1 MYKIKLLNKISPLG
15 LSVLPS
21 AKYICTEDM
30 DAPDGIIVRS
40 AAMHDMEFGPELLGI
55 ARAGA
60 GVNNIPIEKCT
71 EQGIAVF
78 NTPGANANAVKE
90 LAVLGLLMSARKVF
104 DGMKW
109 AQELK
114 GEGDNVPAL
123 VEKGKANFT
132 GPELTGKKLGLIGM
146 GKIGAMLAN
155 IAIALGME
163 VYGYDPYLSP
173 ELAAKLLEGGVN
185 RVDSLGE
192 IYSQCDYI
200 SLHSPS
206 TKETKGMINAQAIS
220 GMKPGMRIIN
230 FARGDLVNSG
240 DVIAALDAG
249 QLASYLTDFPDETLL
264 GHSGVLAIP
273 HLGASTP
280 ESEEN
285 CAVMAADQIREY
297 LEHGNVINAINLPG
311 LVVPPSGKSRVT
323 VIYKGAADT
332 ADKIAGLVSG
342 SVNKAERGEIGY
354 VLVELDGAPSADIAD
369 KIKAVPGVMRV
380 RQI

>member
-15 LSVLPS
+15 LNVLPS
-21 AKYICTEDM
+21 AKYTCAEDI

-40 AAMHDMEFGPELLGI
+40 ASMHEMEFGGELLGI

-104 DGMKW
+104 ASMEW
-109 AQELK
+109 AQGLK
-114 GEGDNVPAL
+114 GEGDKVPAL
-123 VEKGKANFT
+123 VEKGKGNFA
-132 GPELTGKKLGLIGM
+132 GPELSGKKLGLIGL

-155 IAIALGME
+155 IAVALEME
-163 VYGYDPYLSP
+163 VYGYDPYLTP
-173 ELAAKLLEGGVN
+173 EAKSKIDSKVN
-185 RVDSLGE
+185 LIGSVGE
-192 IYSQCDYI
+192 IYSQCDFI
-200 SLHSPS
+200 SLHLPS
-206 TKETKGMINAQAIS
+206 TKETKGMINAQLIS
-220 GMKPGMRIIN
+220 SMKPGMRIIN
-230 FARGDLVNSG
+230 FARGDLVNSA

-249 QLASYLTDFPDETLL
+249 QLACYLTDFPDETLL
-264 GHSGVLAIP
+264 GHAGVLAIP

-311 LVVPPSGKSRVT
+311 LVVPPSGKPRVA
-323 VIYKGAADT
+323 VICKGNPGAADQ
-332 ADKIAGLVSG
+332 IAKLAPG
-342 SVNKAERGEIGY
+342 SLNKAEKSDTSYII
-354 VLVELDGAPSADIAD
+354 VELDSAPAADLSD
-369 KIKAVPGVMRV
+369 KIKSVPGVMRV
-380 RQI
+380 RTL